1 MTVFLTAAVQ
11 EQLDYAQE
19 QLDRHTAPSAD
30 NRCAVC
36 GEEDPCSLR
45 RVALRV
51 FGRYGCLP
59 RRWPGASRP
68 EQVGIPKVWS
78 GWLKSATSVESPT
91 D

>member
-1 MTVFLTAAVQ
+1 MSLFLSAAVL
-11 EQLDYAQE
+11 EELDFAQN
-19 QLDRHTAPSAD
+19 QLDRHTAASAEG
-30 NRCAVC
+30 RCAVC

-68 EQVGIPKVWS
+68 EQVGTPRGWS
-78 GWLKSATSVESPT
+78 GWLKEATGVDDLT

>member
-1 MTVFLTAAVQ
+1 MSVFLSAAIQ
-11 EQLDYAQE
+11 EQLDFAQV
-19 QLDRHTAPSAD
+19 QLDRHTAPSGEGY
-30 NRCAVC
+30 CAVC

-68 EQVGIPKVWS
+68 EQVGTPKAWS
-78 GWLKSATSVESPT
+78 GWLNGATSAADPT
-91 D
+91 A